1 VIEGLLVADKGTGV
15 TSFQVVAQVRRLLRV
30 PKVGHGGTLDPLAT
44 GVLPLLLG
52 EATKLQPYLQA
63 EDKEYVATV
72 RLGVETDTLDV
83 TGRVTAERPVPALDA
98 ADLLAALSGFRGEI
112 DQVPPMY
119 SALYVGG
126 VRLHELARAGV
137 EVERAPRRVRVDALE
152 VLAWEPPRL
161 TLRVACGKGFY
172 VRSLAADLG
181 RRLGCG
187 GTIEALR
194 RTRLGSFTEAEA
206 LPWEAIRDGRV
217 DAIRAAV
224 VSPERAV
231 AGLPAVRVDEAGHQ
245 RLRAGGRLPP
255 DPGVP
260 ALCRL
265 YRGDTFLGVGE
276 GGPAGLRAVRLLPA
290 PPVPG
295 PSLAGADPRPEPPA
309 GARVG

>member
-1 VIEGLLVADKGTGV
+1 MIEGLLVADKGTGV

-119 SALYVGG
+119 SALHVGG

-255 DPGVP
+255 DPGAP

-290 PPVPG
+290 PPAPG

-309 GARVG
+309 GARAG